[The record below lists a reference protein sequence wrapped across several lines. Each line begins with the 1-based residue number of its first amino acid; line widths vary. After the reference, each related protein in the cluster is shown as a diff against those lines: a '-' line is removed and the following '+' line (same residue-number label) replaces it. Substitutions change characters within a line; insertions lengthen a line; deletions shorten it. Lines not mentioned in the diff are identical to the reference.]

1 MASAD
6 ENVERIKFEAKKELL
21 RSIKGLQSSIEK
33 SCDNVLCC
41 TNQYRDEYGDVAS
54 CYNRFKCKEKITV
67 HNIDIPAVAKLMA
80 QLPIFCKFEENGCQ
94 EILMKEDMIEH
105 EQCCVYR
112 PINCAH
118 LKCTQKPTYS
128 GFMDHLAEFHKEFYN
143 FEFME
148 DKRFIIRTGDLEP
161 GLFSLKKRISVFNFT
176 FFGVGIIKDQFM
188 FSWIYILGG
197 PEVAK
202 NFFYHVK
209 VKKENTKDELTFCGQ
224 VRSLSEH
231 YEEITKSFNAFF
243 MPIVK
248 MKEFLD
254 GDSKLSLE
262 YQIRN
267 MKDEAKDDNEES
279 GISDD
284 DE

>member
-1 MASAD
+1 M
-6 ENVERIKFEAKKELL
+6 L
-21 RSIKGLQSSIEK
+21 
-33 SCDNVLCC
+33 
-41 TNQYRDEYGDVAS
+41 
-54 CYNRFKCKEKITV
+54 
-67 HNIDIPAVAKLMA
+67 
-80 QLPIFCKFEENGCQ
+80 
-94 EILMKEDMIEH
+94 
-105 EQCCVYR
+105 
-112 PINCAH
+112 
-118 LKCTQKPTYS
+118 
-128 GFMDHLAEFHKEFYN
+128 
-143 FEFME
+143 
-148 DKRFIIRTGDLEP
+148 
-161 GLFSLKKRISVFNFT
+161 
-176 FFGVGIIKDQFM
+176 KDQFM

>member
-6 ENVERIKFEAKKELL
+6 ENVERIKLEAKFEAKKELL
-21 RSIKGLQSSIEK
+21 LSIKGLQTFIRKPCYSAEEVRCHKCNRSFWVKCSMGMGKVLVNSSDFPILE
-33 SCDNVLCC
+33 
-41 TNQYRDEYGDVAS
+41 
-54 CYNRFKCKEKITV
+54 
-67 HNIDIPAVAKLMA
+67 KLMA
-80 QLPIFCKFEENGCQ
+80 QLPVYCKYEENGCQ

-128 GFMDHLAEFHKEFYN
+128 GLMDHLAEFHKEFYN

-161 GLFSLKKRISVFNFT
+161 GLFSPKKRISVFNFM

-209 VKKENTKDELTFCGQ
+209 VKKENTEDELTFCGQ

-254 GDSKLSLE
+254 GYSKLSLE